1 MAENETA
8 EHEGE
13 WRKEDGGRRTAD
25 GPQAGGITSVA
36 YPVCRGVR
44 GATTASANTR
54 EAILEAAADLVQR
67 LVAANDIQ
75 TEDIASVIFST
86 TPDLT
91 AEFPAVIRTQIG
103 WQDVALECY
112 QEMGVP
118 GALQRCI
125 RVLIHWNTRRSMREI
140 VHVYVRGAEGLRPD
154 RVKTS
159 SR

>member
-1 MAENETA
+1 MA

-13 WRKEDGGRRTAD
+13 WSKDDGRQTTEDGGGKAEDRGAAT
-25 GPQAGGITSVA
+25 

-44 GATTASANTR
+44 GATTAGANTR
-54 EAILEAAADLVQR
+54 EAILEATADLLQR
-67 LVAANDIQ
+67 LIAANDIQ

-91 AEFPAVIRTQIG
+91 AEFPAVVRSQIG

-125 RVLIHWNTRRSMREI
+125 RVLVHWNTRRSMREI

-154 RVKTS
+154 RV
-159 SR
+159 RR

>member
-1 MAENETA
+1 MAD
-8 EHEGE
+8 HEGE
-13 WRKEDGGRRTAD
+13 WRKEDGGRRTED
-25 GPQAGGITSVA
+25 GGGVRPTDPTSF
-36 YPVCRGVR
+36 PVCRGVR

-54 EAILEAAADLVQR
+54 EAILEATADLVQR

-75 TEDIASVIFST
+75 TEDIASVMFST

-91 AEFPAVIRTQIG
+91 AEFPAVVRMQIG

-118 GALQRCI
+118 GGLQRCI

-154 RVKTS
+154 RVRGS
-159 SR
+159 

>member
-1 MAENETA
+1 MA

-13 WRKEDGGRRTAD
+13 WSKEQGGRRTESGGPKTED
-25 GPQAGGITSVA
+25 GGLAS

-54 EAILEAAADLVQR
+54 EAILEATADLVQR
-67 LVAANDIQ
+67 LLAANNIQ
-75 TEDIASVIFST
+75 TEDIASVMFST
-86 TPDLT
+86 TADLT
-91 AEFPAVIRTQIG
+91 AEFPAVVRTQVG
-103 WQDVALECY
+103 WQDLALECY

-154 RVKTS
+154 RVKS
-159 SR
+159 S

>member
-1 MAENETA
+1 MT

-13 WRKEDGGRRTAD
+13 WSKDDGRRGTDD
-25 GPQAGGITSVA
+25 GRGTTEDEQLAP
-36 YPVCRGVR
+36 YPICRGVR

-54 EAILEAAADLVQR
+54 EAILEATADLIQR

-75 TEDIASVIFST
+75 TEDIASVMFST

-91 AEFPAVIRTQIG
+91 AEFPAVVRTQIG

-154 RVKTS
+154 RVKS
-159 SR
+159 S